1 MYSLHFTKVIICI
14 RLTWHSWWKDLFLS
28 PRQMTPLHWAAGQ
41 GHVDT
46 VQYLIDKGADI
57 NIKDVDEVRLDCGLV
72 LS

>member
-1 MYSLHFTKVIICI
+1 
-14 RLTWHSWWKDLFLS
+14 
-28 PRQMTPLHWAAGQ
+28 MTPLHWAAGQ